1 MKKNKDPN
9 KVSNFKNTKIDY
21 EYYSSFC
28 MKTKPN
34 NRYFKGELKRLTQ
47 EMRDTFCT
55 EELKKENPAHYY
67 SMMGRKLPKKYQE
80 KPKVQTTP
88 VNAFVPPQS
97 KLSKEELDIQMAREA
112 EERRIK
118 EEAAR
123 EKQRIDKL
131 EEERIERNRAAALRE
146 RSLIYWTNP
155 HDQGN
160 YRSIHSEEYQS
171 RYKKKK
177 YEYY

>member
-9 KVSNFKNTKIDY
+9 KVSNFKNTKIEY

-47 EMRDTFCT
+47 EMRDNFCT

-80 KPKVQTTP
+80 KTKVQTTP
-88 VNAFVPPQS
+88 VNAFVPPHS
-97 KLSKEELDIQMAREA
+97 KLSKDELDAQMKKEA

-123 EKQRIDKL
+123 EKQRKDKL
-131 EEERIERNRAAALRE
+131 EEERIERNRAAVLRE
-146 RSLIYWTNP
+146 SKYIGWTNGY
-155 HDQGN
+155 DQGRW
-160 YRSIHSEEYQS
+160 RSIHSEEYQQKMG
-171 RYKKKK
+171 KKTKF
-177 YEYY
+177 YY

>member
-21 EYYSSFC
+21 DYYSSFC

-80 KPKVQTTP
+80 KPKVQIAP

-97 KLSKEELDIQMAREA
+97 KLSKEDLDVQMAKEA
-112 EERRIK
+112 EERRLK

-123 EKQRIDKL
+123 EKKRKEKL
-131 EEERIERNRAAALRE
+131 DEERIERNRAAALRE
-146 RSLIYWTNP
+146 SKYIGWTDA
-155 HDQGN
+155 HKQGRW
-160 YRSIHSEEYQS
+160 RSIHSEEYQQKVG
-171 RYKKKK
+171 KKDRG
-177 YEYY
+177 YY

>member
-97 KLSKEELDIQMAREA
+97 KLSKEELDIQIAKEA

-123 EKQRIDKL
+123 EKKRKDKL
-131 EEERIERNRAAALRE
+131 EEERIQRNNAAALRE
-146 RSLIYWTNP
+146 SKYIGWTDA
-155 HDQGN
+155 HKQGRW
-160 YRSIHSEEYQS
+160 RSIHSEEYQQKVG
-171 RYKKKK
+171 KKNRG
-177 YEYY
+177 YY

>member
-1 MKKNKDPN
+1 MKKHKSDQSKKSSSRKRKFGRTNPNHPYFMGLLKTETEKYLKDNKEKLLREQPE
-9 KVSNFKNTKIDY
+9 I
-21 EYYSSFC
+21 YYQ
-28 MKTKPN
+28 MVN
-34 NRYFKGELKRLTQ
+34 
-47 EMRDTFCT
+47 
-55 EELKKENPAHYY
+55 
-67 SMMGRKLPKKYQE
+67 RKLPKKYQ
-80 KPKVQTTP
+80 KKDNALNMP

-97 KLSKEELDIQMAREA
+97 KLSKEELDAQMTKEA

-123 EKQRIDKL
+123 EKKRKDKL
-131 EEERIERNRAAALRE
+131 EEERIERNKAAALKE
-146 RSLIYWTNP
+146 RSYIYWTNP

>member
-9 KVSNFKNTKIDY
+9 KVSNFKNTKIEY

-80 KPKVQTTP
+80 KPKVQIAP

-97 KLSKEELDIQMAREA
+97 KLSKEELDIQIAKEA

-123 EKQRIDKL
+123 EKQRKDKL
-131 EEERIERNRAAALRE
+131 EEERIQRNNAAALRE
-146 RSLIYWTNP
+146 SKYIGWTDA
-155 HDQGN
+155 HKQGRW
-160 YRSIHSEEYQS
+160 RSIHSEEYQQKVG
-171 RYKKKK
+171 KKNRG
-177 YEYY
+177 YY

>member
-21 EYYSSFC
+21 DYYSSFC

-34 NRYFKGELKRLTQ
+34 NRYFKAELKRLTL

-97 KLSKEELDIQMAREA
+97 KLSKEELDIQMKKEA

-118 EEAAR
+118 ENAAR

-131 EEERIERNRAAALRE
+131 EEERIERNNAAALKE
-146 RSLIYWTNP
+146 RSYIYWTNP

>member
-34 NRYFKGELKRLTQ
+34 NRYFNRELKRLTQ
-47 EMRDTFCT
+47 EMRNDLCT
-55 EELKKENPAHYY
+55 EELKQNDPVQYY
-67 SMMGRKLPKKYQE
+67 SLMGKKLPKKYRE
-80 KPKVQTTP
+80 KPTVHMAP
-88 VNAFVPPQS
+88 VNASVPPQS
-97 KLSKEELDIQMAREA
+97 LLSKEELEVSLEKEM

-123 EKQRIDKL
+123 EKQRKDKL
-131 EEERIERNRAAALRE
+131 EEERIQRNNAAALRE
-146 RSLIYWTNP
+146 SKYIGWTDA
-155 HDQGN
+155 HTQGRW
-160 YRSIHSEEYQS
+160 RSIHSDEYQ
-171 RYKKKK
+171 RKVNKKTPF
-177 YEYY
+177 YY

>member
-1 MKKNKDPN
+1 MKKHKSDQSKKSSSRKRQFGRTNPN
-9 KVSNFKNTKIDY
+9 H
-21 EYYSSFC
+21 
-28 MKTKPN
+28 
-34 NRYFKGELKRLTQ
+34 RYFMGLLKT
-47 EMRDTFCT
+47 ET
-55 EELKKENPAHYY
+55 EEYLKDNKEKLLREKPEIYY
-67 SMMGRKLPKKYQE
+67 QMINRKLPKKYQE

-97 KLSKEELDIQMAREA
+97 KLSKEELDIQMKKEA

-118 EEAAR
+118 ENAAR

-131 EEERIERNRAAALRE
+131 EEERIERNNAAALKE
-146 RSLIYWTNP
+146 RSYIYWTNP

>member
-1 MKKNKDPN
+1 MKKHKSDQSKKSSSRKRKFGRTNPNHPYFMGLLKTERGEYLKDNKEKLLREKPE
-9 KVSNFKNTKIDY
+9 I
-21 EYYSSFC
+21 YYQ
-28 MKTKPN
+28 MIN
-34 NRYFKGELKRLTQ
+34 
-47 EMRDTFCT
+47 
-55 EELKKENPAHYY
+55 
-67 SMMGRKLPKKYQE
+67 RKLPKKYQD

-97 KLSKEELDIQMAREA
+97 KLSKDELDAQMAREA

-118 EEAAR
+118 DEAAR
-123 EKQRIDKL
+123 EKQRKDKL

-146 RSLIYWTNP
+146 SRYIYRVNAYE
-155 HDQGN
+155 QGN

>member
-1 MKKNKDPN
+1 MKKHKSDQSKKSSSRKRQFGRTNPN
-9 KVSNFKNTKIDY
+9 H
-21 EYYSSFC
+21 
-28 MKTKPN
+28 
-34 NRYFKGELKRLTQ
+34 RYFMGLLKT
-47 EMRDTFCT
+47 ET
-55 EELKKENPAHYY
+55 EEYLKDNKEKLLREKPEIYY
-67 SMMGRKLPKKYQE
+67 QMINRKLPKKYQE

-97 KLSKEELDIQMAREA
+97 KLSKEELDIQMKKEA
-112 EERRIK
+112 EEKRIK

-123 EKQRIDKL
+123 EKKRKDKL
-131 EEERIERNRAAALRE
+131 AEERIERNNAAALKE
-146 RSLIYWTNP
+146 RSYIYWTNP

-171 RYKKKK
+171 RNKKKK

>member
-1 MKKNKDPN
+1 MKKHKSDQSKKSSSRKRQFGRTNPN
-9 KVSNFKNTKIDY
+9 H
-21 EYYSSFC
+21 
-28 MKTKPN
+28 
-34 NRYFKGELKRLTQ
+34 RYFMGLLKT
-47 EMRDTFCT
+47 ET
-55 EELKKENPAHYY
+55 EEYLKDNKEKLLREKPEIYY
-67 SMMGRKLPKKYQE
+67 QMINRKLPKKYQE

-97 KLSKEELDIQMAREA
+97 KLSKEELDIQMKKEA

-123 EKQRIDKL
+123 EKKRKDKL
-131 EEERIERNRAAALRE
+131 AEERIERNKAAALKE
-146 RSLIYWTNP
+146 RSYIYWTNP

>member
-1 MKKNKDPN
+1 MKKHKSDQSKKSSSRKRQFGRTNPN
-9 KVSNFKNTKIDY
+9 H
-21 EYYSSFC
+21 
-28 MKTKPN
+28 
-34 NRYFKGELKRLTQ
+34 RYFMGLLKT
-47 EMRDTFCT
+47 ET
-55 EELKKENPAHYY
+55 EEYLKDNKEKLLREKPEIYY
-67 SMMGRKLPKKYQE
+67 QMINRKLPKKYQE

-97 KLSKEELDIQMAREA
+97 KLSKEELDIQMKKEA

-118 EEAAR
+118 EEAVR

-131 EEERIERNRAAALRE
+131 EEERIERNRAAALKE

-160 YRSIHSEEYQS
+160 YRSIHSEEYQ
-171 RYKKKK
+171 RKVNKKTPF
-177 YEYY
+177 YY

>member
-1 MKKNKDPN
+1 MGLL
-9 KVSNFKNTKIDY
+9 
-21 EYYSSFC
+21 
-28 MKTKPN
+28 KT
-34 NRYFKGELKRLTQ
+34 E
-47 EMRDTFCT
+47 T
-55 EELKKENPAHYY
+55 EEYLKDNKEKLLRENPEIYY
-67 SMMGRKLPKKYQE
+67 QMINRKLPKKYQ
-80 KPKVQTTP
+80 KKDSPLNMP
-88 VNAFVPPQS
+88 VNAIVPPQS
-97 KLSKEELDIQMAREA
+97 KLSKEELDIQMKKEA

-118 EEAAR
+118 ENAAR

-131 EEERIERNRAAALRE
+131 EEERIERNRAAALKE

>member
-9 KVSNFKNTKIDY
+9 KVSNFKNTKIEY

-47 EMRDTFCT
+47 EMRDIFCT

-80 KPKVQTTP
+80 KPTVQITP

-97 KLSKEELDIQMAREA
+97 KLSKDELDAQMNKEA

-123 EKQRIDKL
+123 EKKRKDKL
-131 EEERIERNRAAALRE
+131 EEERIERSKEAALRE
-146 RSLIYWTNP
+146 RSRIYWTDA
-155 HDQGN
+155 HTQGRW
-160 YRSIHSEEYQS
+160 RSIHSDEYQ
-171 RYKKKK
+171 RKVNKKTPF
-177 YEYY
+177 YY

>member
-1 MKKNKDPN
+1 MSKIDKD
-9 KVSNFKNTKIDY
+9 KISDFKNNEVAY
-21 EYYSSFC
+21 ENYSSFC

-80 KPKVQTTP
+80 KPTVQITP
-88 VNAFVPPQS
+88 VNAFVPAQS
-97 KLSKEELDIQMAREA
+97 LLSKEELEISLEKEA

-123 EKQRIDKL
+123 EKQRKDKL
-131 EEERIERNRAAALRE
+131 EEERIERNKAAVLRE
-146 RSLIYWTNP
+146 RKYIGWTDA
-155 HDQGN
+155 HTQG
-160 YRSIHSEEYQS
+160 RWISIHSDEYQ
-171 RYKKKK
+171 RKVNKKTPF
-177 YEYY
+177 YY

>member
-9 KVSNFKNTKIDY
+9 KVSNFKNTKIEY

-80 KPKVQTTP
+80 KPKVQITP

-97 KLSKEELDIQMAREA
+97 KLSKEELDAQMKKEA

-123 EKQRIDKL
+123 EKQRKDKW
-131 EEERIERNRAAALRE
+131 EEERIERNRATALRE
-146 RSLIYWTNP
+146 SRYIYRVNAYE
-155 HDQGN
+155 QGN
-160 YRSIHSEEYQS
+160 YRSIHPEEYQS

>member
-80 KPKVQTTP
+80 KPKVQITP

-97 KLSKEELDIQMAREA
+97 KLSKEELDIQIAKEA

-123 EKQRIDKL
+123 EKKRKDKL
-131 EEERIERNRAAALRE
+131 EEERIERNKAAALKE
-146 RSLIYWTNP
+146 RSYIYWTNP
-155 HDQGN
+155 HEQGN
-160 YRSIHSEEYQS
+160 YRSIHSDEYQQKV
-171 RYKKKK
+171 KKKDK
-177 YEYY
+177 EYY

>member
-1 MKKNKDPN
+1 MKKHKSDQSKKSSSRKRKFGRTNPN
-9 KVSNFKNTKIDY
+9 HPYF
-21 EYYSSFC
+21 
-28 MKTKPN
+28 MGLLKT
-34 NRYFKGELKRLTQ
+34 E
-47 EMRDTFCT
+47 T
-55 EELKKENPAHYY
+55 EEYLKDNKEKLLREKPEIYY
-67 SMMGRKLPKKYQE
+67 QMINRKLPKKYQE

-97 KLSKEELDIQMAREA
+97 KLSKEELDIQMKKEA

-131 EEERIERNRAAALRE
+131 EEERIERNRAAALKE